1 MEVEELAHRLL
12 VGDNFY
18 GMGKKTAAGLSQMG
32 FETVCCC
39 NDYDSLWKS
48 VNETEFSGVLF
59 FGMLDN
65 DELHNFIIKC
75 HESFPEMK
83 IYPILLSPSQA
94 LHSTLIEEGATHC
107 LTLPMAE
114 YEICD
119 EIVYDFYSGD
129 DVPIIPKIG
138 AFLTKK
144 GFSSMYVGFKFL
156 CYSIEMVVDEPAVL
170 KKISSKLYPAIGE
183 KMNTSSSQV
192 DRGMRI
198 LKQAVI
204 KNGICEFDGKKD
216 VKLTNKRMIGRLSK
230 EFAESIGFST
240 DRFDGYVD

>member
-1 MEVEELAHRLL
+1 MVYKLL

-18 GMGKKTAAGLSQMG
+18 GMGKKTAAGLCHMG

-39 NDYDSLWKS
+39 NDYVSLMK
-48 VNETEFSGVLF
+48 NLDETEFSGVLF
-59 FGMLDN
+59 FGMLN
-65 DELHNFIIKC
+65 SDELHKFVK
-75 HESFPEMK
+75 ESHKKFPEMK
-83 IYPILLSPSQA
+83 IYPILLSPAQA
-94 LHSTLIEEGATHC
+94 LHSTLIKEGATRC
-107 LTLPMAE
+107 LTLPMTE

-129 DVPIIPKIG
+129 DVPIIPRIA
-138 AFLTKK
+138 AFLTQK

-156 CYSIEMVVDEPAVL
+156 CYSIEMAVDEPAVL
-170 KKISSKLYPAIGE
+170 KKISSVLYPAIGK
-183 KMNTSSSQV
+183 KMDTSSSQV

-198 LKQAVI
+198 LKQAALKKGVRDL
-204 KNGICEFDGKKD
+204 NGESYAN
-216 VKLTNKRMIGRLSK
+216 LTNKKIIGRLSK